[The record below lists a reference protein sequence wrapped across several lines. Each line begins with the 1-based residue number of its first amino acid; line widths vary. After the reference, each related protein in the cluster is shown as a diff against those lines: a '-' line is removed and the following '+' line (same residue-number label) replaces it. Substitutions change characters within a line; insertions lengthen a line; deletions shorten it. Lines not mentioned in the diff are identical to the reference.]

1 MEQAIRNSSPRSAP
15 IPAVRTVTSLL
26 AFAAAVTAFG
36 LLTGNPEPGPARAAQ
51 PEAMPIA
58 STSEGAPSAPAE
70 GDGNV
75 FMYY

>member
-1 MEQAIRNSSPRSAP
+1 MDQAIGNGTSRSAP
-15 IPAVRTVTSLL
+15 IPAARTVMALL
-26 AFAAAVTAFG
+26 AFAAAVTVFG

-51 PEAMPIA
+51 PEAAPVASAPESASPA
-58 STSEGAPSAPAE
+58 STE